1 MKKVFMSISE
11 EERLDD
17 QQLALMYLRDIAI
30 VRELD
35 LADEGIVQAVLDEPP
50 NGDEIQAIIQRREEE
65 ILLHGSS
72 LFETGSGK
80 IGKELLKIR
89 EALLET
95 TGLVEDDQE
104 ETFNE
109 QI

>member
-1 MKKVFMSISE
+1 MSISE

-50 NGDEIQAIIQRREEE
+50 NGDEIQAII
-65 ILLHGSS
+65 
-72 LFETGSGK
+72 
-80 IGKELLKIR
+80 
-89 EALLET
+89 
-95 TGLVEDDQE
+95 
-104 ETFNE
+104 
-109 QI
+109 

>member
-1 MKKVFMSISE
+1 
-11 EERLDD
+11 
-17 QQLALMYLRDIAI
+17 MYLRDIAI

-72 LFETGSGK
+72 LVETGSGK

-89 EALLET
+89 EALLE
-95 TGLVEDDQE
+95 
-104 ETFNE
+104 
-109 QI
+109 